1 MKPTPRK
8 NAGAL
13 RPHQTGMGRAGLMRD
28 ELTTAQMAE
37 RLYVS
42 QVTVRTHISSI
53 LRKLRL
59 PNRAAIRRLFNDR

>member
-1 MKPTPRK
+1 V
-8 NAGAL
+8 L
-13 RPHQTGMGRAGLMRD
+13 ELMRE